1 MLRRPADAGPAAFGE
16 LALPGF
22 ALFGKH
28 VLVARTAAKTQGL
41 ELTAKVGAHPIG
53 HFLAEAFVLLAE
65 TDFHGCSPRIT
76 EAMRSRCQAGSPRKL
91 SLARARLK

>member
-1 MLRRPADAGPAAFGE
+1 MLRRPADAGPAAFGK

-28 VLVARTAAKTQGL
+28 MLIARTTAKTQGF
-41 ELTAKVGAHPIG
+41 EFAAEVGAHPVG
-53 HFLAEAFVLLAE
+53 DFPTEAFVLLAE